1 MCLLV
6 FAYFLAS
13 QDFSCSALEVPN
25 ALREQFCRM
34 LGPLQWVSFF
44 SRILASKFLIA
55 LVVSWFLQTDDFF
68 LINLA
73 FPILHVSI
81 VISSKLVYHFCEG
94 NSSPTIVS
102 AGVGFTVLQELN
114 VHIFVST
121 PRAVASCRWH
131 ESSLGESICNMDIG
145 KCYKSKPSI
154 LFFPKAS
161 LHSYH

>member
-68 LINLA
+68 
-73 FPILHVSI
+73 F
-81 VISSKLVYHFCEG
+81 
-94 NSSPTIVS
+94 
-102 AGVGFTVLQELN
+102 
-114 VHIFVST
+114 
-121 PRAVASCRWH
+121 
-131 ESSLGESICNMDIG
+131 
-145 KCYKSKPSI
+145 YKSSFSNIACEYCNQLQASLPFPWRE
-154 LFFPKAS
+154 LFPYHSQCWSWFYCLARAECTHLCLNS
-161 LHSYH
+161 LHSGIMSMTWKCPWWEYLQHGYWQMLQIKAFYFIFS